1 MTNLDEIRAAALARI
16 DRRERGYRLAIAGA
30 VMAEA
35 VLLLAFLL
43 LADLHDRTHVL
54 LLVSAIL
61 VYTTLALGL
70 AALGAHVSRVGE
82 RVVAAIELVGAGG
95 EAVR

>member
-1 MTNLDEIRAAALARI
+1 MTDLDRIRAAALARI
-16 DRRERGYRLAIAGA
+16 ERRERGYKLAIAGA
-30 VMAEA
+30 VAAEA

-43 LADLHDRTHVL
+43 LANLHDRTHLL

-70 AALGAHVSRVGE
+70 AALGAHVSRAAE
-82 RVVAAIELVGAGG
+82 RIVAAIELVGAGG
-95 EAVR
+95 EVVR

>member
-1 MTNLDEIRAAALARI
+1 MTDLDRIRAAALARI
-16 DRRERGYRLAIAGA
+16 ERRERGYKLAVAGA
-30 VMAEA
+30 VAAEA

-43 LADLHDRTHVL
+43 LADLHDRTHLL

-61 VYTTLALGL
+61 VYTTLALGM
-70 AALGAHVSRVGE
+70 AALGAHVSRAAE
-82 RVVAAIELVGAGG
+82 RIVAAIELIGAGG

>member
-1 MTNLDEIRAAALARI
+1 MTDLDRIRAAALARI
-16 DRRERGYRLAIAGA
+16 EKRERGYRLAIAGA
-30 VMAEA
+30 VAAEA

-43 LADLHDRTHVL
+43 LADLHDRTHLL

-70 AALGAHVSRVGE
+70 AALGAHVSRAAE
-82 RVVAAIELVGAGG
+82 RIVAAIELAGAGG
-95 EAVR
+95 LPR